1 MSFAV
6 TSAIFWKSQ
15 KEGEVN
21 NETGST
27 TTPGSMHTLA
37 QLVCAMYNIY
47 ASKQRLKR
55 RWKVLKKCTQA
66 CAMQEGSRNHANLC
80 QKSSK
85 AKNEAQESLP
95 SCTDVLRFVYTN

>member
-66 CAMQEGSRNHANLC
+66 CAMHEGSRNHANLC